1 MSSNLVVVHLEC
13 ATNLQVEK
21 DSSLPPGMTTTILN
35 CHLERR
41 ERSCANWNHYLD
53 FYDKASARKLYLRL
67 KIFLWLGELAYLVL
81 LGAARLQAGEAKPS
95 SAGEWEKTVEAAKRE
110 GKVVVSIPVSAEL
123 RKGIEKVFKQRFGI
137 ETELNAGRAAAIV
150 GKIQQESKSGVP
162 YFDVHM
168 GGSESMVT
176 GLLSEGILAPLEPAM
191 MLKEIK
197 DPNNWWGGHI
207 WVDNA
212 KRYIYASQAYQVE
225 NIWCN
230 TDSVKPEEIR
240 SLTDLLNPKWS
251 GKIGYLDPRTPGA
264 GASTWSFT
272 WKLKGEDY
280 LKKLARQKLFVSR
293 DQRVLAESLAKGK
306 IAVVVGLSYYSL
318 LPFIKAGL
326 PVKSV
331 PTPRDEVY
339 VSGGSGNVT
348 IIKGAPHPNATK
360 VFVNWFLGQ
369 EGQETY
375 SRAMGQG
382 TRRLDVDTQW
392 LKEFGVIGA
401 KDNLT
406 PDQYPKLENQSE
418 EKILKTREPAAELA
432 RKLLD

>member
-1 MSSNLVVVHLEC
+1 M
-13 ATNLQVEK
+13 
-21 DSSLPPGMTTTILN
+21 
-35 CHLERR
+35 
-41 ERSCANWNHYLD
+41 
-53 FYDKASARKLYLRL
+53 
-67 KIFLWLGELAYLVL
+67 KIFLSLGALACFAL
-81 LGAARLQAGEAKPS
+81 LGAGGSHAGEAKPS
-95 SAGEWEKTVEAAKRE
+95 SAGEWERTIEAAKKE
-110 GKVVVSIPVSAEL
+110 GKVVVSIPASAEL

-137 ETELNAGRAAAIV
+137 EAELNAGRAASIIT
-150 GKIQQESKSGVP
+150 KIQQEAKSGVP
-162 YFDVHM
+162 YFDLHM

-176 GLLSEGILAPLEPAM
+176 GLLSEGLLAPLEPAM

-197 DPNNWWGGHI
+197 EPNNWWNGHI

-212 KRYIYASQAYQVE
+212 KRYVYASQAYQVE

-230 TDSVKPEEIR
+230 SDHVKPEDIR

-251 GKIGYLDPRTPGA
+251 GKIGYLDPRNPGA
-264 GASTWSFT
+264 GASMWSFL

-280 LKKLARQKLFVSR
+280 LKKLAGQKLFLSR

-306 IAVVVGLSYYSL
+306 IALVVGLSYYSL
-318 LPFIKAGL
+318 LPFAKAGL
-326 PVKSV
+326 PVKSAHI
-331 PTPRDEVY
+331 PRDESY

-360 VFVNWFLGQ
+360 VFLNWFLGQ

-382 TRRLDVDTQW
+382 TRRLDVDTKW
-392 LKEFGVIGA
+392 LQEFGVIAA

-406 PDQYPKLENQSE
+406 PEQYTKLENQSE
-418 EKILKTREPAAELA
+418 EKILKEREPAAELA

>member
-1 MSSNLVVVHLEC
+1 M
-13 ATNLQVEK
+13 
-21 DSSLPPGMTTTILN
+21 
-35 CHLERR
+35 
-41 ERSCANWNHYLD
+41 
-53 FYDKASARKLYLRL
+53 FYLRS
-67 KIFLWLGELAYLVL
+67 KIFLWFGGLAYFAL
-81 LGAARLQAGEAKPS
+81 LGAGTLHAGEAKPS
-95 SAGEWEKTVEAAKRE
+95 SPAEWERTVEAAKKE
-110 GKVVVSIPVSAEL
+110 GKVVVSIPASAEL
-123 RKGIEKVFKQRFGI
+123 RRGIEKVFKQRFGI
-137 ETELNAGRAAAIV
+137 EAELNVGSAASIV
-150 GKIQQESKSGVP
+150 GKIRQESKSGVP
-162 YFDVHM
+162 YFDLHM
-168 GGSESMVT
+168 GGGESMIT

-207 WVDNA
+207 WLDNA

-225 NIWCN
+225 LIWCN
-230 TDSVKPEEIR
+230 TDYAKPEEIR

-264 GASTWSFT
+264 GASMWSFL

-280 LKKLARQKLFVSR
+280 LKKLAGQKLFLSR
-293 DQRVLAESLAKGK
+293 DQRLLAESLAKGK
-306 IAVVVGLSYYSL
+306 IALVAGLSYYSF
-318 LPFIKAGL
+318 LPFAKAGL

-331 PTPRDEVY
+331 PMPRDEIY
-339 VSGGSGNVT
+339 VSGGSGNVA

-360 VFVNWFLGQ
+360 VFVNWFLSQ

-375 SRAMGQG
+375 SRAMGQA

-392 LKEFGVIGA
+392 LKEFGVIAA
-401 KDNLT
+401 KDSLA
-406 PDQYPKLENQSE
+406 PDQYSKLENQSE

>member
-1 MSSNLVVVHLEC
+1 M
-13 ATNLQVEK
+13 
-21 DSSLPPGMTTTILN
+21 
-35 CHLERR
+35 
-41 ERSCANWNHYLD
+41 
-53 FYDKASARKLYLRL
+53 YLRL
-67 KIFLWLGELAYLVL
+67 KIFLWLGALAYFALF
-81 LGAARLQAGEAKPS
+81 GAGRLHAAEAKPS
-95 SAGEWEKTVEAAKRE
+95 PASEWERTVDAAKKE
-110 GKVVVSIPVSAEL
+110 GKVVVSIPASAEL
-123 RKGIEKVFKQRFGI
+123 RRGIEKTFKQRYGI
-137 ETELNAGRAAAIV
+137 EAELNVGRAASIV
-150 GKIQQESKSGVP
+150 AKIQQESKSGVP
-162 YFDVHM
+162 SFDVHM

-176 GLLSEGILAPLEPAM
+176 GLLSEGMLAPLEPAM
-191 MLKEIK
+191 ILKEIK

-212 KRYIYASQAYQVE
+212 KRYVYASHAYQTE

-230 TDSVKPEEIR
+230 TDYVKPDEVR
-240 SLTDLLNPKWS
+240 SLADLLNPKWS

-264 GASTWSFT
+264 GASMWSFI

-280 LKKLARQKLFVSR
+280 LKKLAGQKLFLSR
-293 DQRVLAESLAKGK
+293 DQRLLSESLAKGK
-306 IAVVVGLSYYSL
+306 VALAIGLSYYSL
-318 LPFIKAGL
+318 QPFIKAGL

-331 PTPRDEVY
+331 PTPRDEIY
-339 VSGGSGNVT
+339 VSGGSGNVA

-382 TRRLDVDTQW
+382 TRRLDVDTNW
-392 LKEFGVIGA
+392 LKEFGVIAA

-418 EKILKTREPAAELA
+418 EKIIKIREASAELA